1 MEFEIFEGCLEAED
15 FVYLYEATG
24 WGKVSLDM
32 AQTALQNSWA
42 TFCVK
47 RGGETVA
54 MARLLGDGA
63 MAFFL
68 KDFVVRHDL
77 QGKGI
82 GKMLLEHVEEYIRS
96 HLKAGWKGY
105 LQLVSAKG
113 KEGFYSKAGY
123 ATHPHEHSGHGM
135 SKWIKA

>member
-1 MEFEIFEGCLEAED
+1 MEYTIGEGCLTAED
-15 FVYLYEATG
+15 FVRLFAGTG
-24 WGKVSLDM
+24 WGNVALEV
-32 AQTALQNSWA
+32 AQTALKNSWA
-42 TFCVK
+42 TFCV
-47 RGGETVA
+47 RLGDETVA

-68 KDFVVRHDL
+68 KDFVVSPEH
-77 QGKGI
+77 QGTGI
-82 GKMLLEHVEEYIRS
+82 GKMLLGHVEEYIRS
-96 HLKAGWKGY
+96 NLKPGWNGY

-123 ATHPHEHSGHGM
+123 STHPHEHSGHGM